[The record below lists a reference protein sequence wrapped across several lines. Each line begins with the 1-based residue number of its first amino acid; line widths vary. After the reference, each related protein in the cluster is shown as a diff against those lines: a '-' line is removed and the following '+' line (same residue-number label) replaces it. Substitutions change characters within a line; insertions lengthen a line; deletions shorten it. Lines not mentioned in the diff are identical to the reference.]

1 MREWIRFHKVNAVS
15 DSLAPLREL
24 DLGIRT
30 GEVLFVVGGRWS
42 GRELLRE
49 ILGGRAEIMSGN
61 LYLEEER
68 YRKRTLAGLPILCVD
83 RSCHLTQAL
92 SLQANLMSLG
102 GATLGER
109 KDLRR
114 NLRDEKGIQELFR
127 EMELGYAPACPA
139 SQVPV
144 REQVLLWFV
153 LAALRRVPLFCLDC
167 SGYSFSEEDCEVL
180 GRAVEKCRRREI
192 GVVILSERDNALL
205 DRADRV
211 AWMEGGQVR
220 KVFYGAEEYRRMTGA
235 AENKKET
242 AQKSDPAGPVSC
254 TARTVRGAE
263 GADIRE
269 RRILGVYDADWPLD
283 CTLPEYLSR
292 QTRAQGLA
300 LPDFLPLKGYGSR
313 ETVYIPED
321 SVQSLFH
328 GQSIGRNLILTASR
342 RVGVR
347 VGFVQKDM
355 ERFLEQEFCRK
366 FGIELPVDDVGELSE
381 GEKKLLSIYRFALL
395 HPRILLLE
403 NPFLRSD
410 QEERRRMKDYLREL
424 AADGS
429 VLVVSAK
436 DPEELEELC
445 DTVWRPRG

>member
-1 MREWIRFHKVNAVS
+1 MREWIRFHKVSAVS

-49 ILGGRAEIMSGN
+49 ILGGRAEIMSGK

-109 KDLRR
+109 NDLRR
-114 NLRDEKGIQELFR
+114 NLRDEKGIQKLFQ

-153 LAALRRVPLFCLDC
+153 LAVLRRVPLFCLDC

-220 KVFYGAEEYRRMTGA
+220 KIFYSAGDYRQMTGSA
-235 AENKKET
+235 DRKSET
-242 AQKSDPAGPVSC
+242 AQKPDPVGGAAC
-254 TARTVRGAE
+254 TARTVRDTDRP
-263 GADIRE
+263 DIRE

-283 CTLPEYLSR
+283 CTLPEYLTR
-292 QTRAQGLA
+292 QMRAHDLA
-300 LPDFLPLKGYGSR
+300 LPDYLSMEKYSGR
-313 ETVYIPED
+313 EVVYIPED
-321 SVQSLFH
+321 SVQSLFP

-347 VGFVQKDM
+347 AGFVQKDM

-366 FGIELPVDDVGELSE
+366 FDIELPVEAVEELSE
-381 GEKKLLSIYRFALL
+381 GEKKLLSIYRFVLL
-395 HPRILLLE
+395 HPRVLLVE

-410 QEERRRMKDYLREL
+410 REERRRMKEYLREL

-429 VLVVSAK
+429 ALVVSAK

-445 DTVWRPRG
+445 DMVWRPRG